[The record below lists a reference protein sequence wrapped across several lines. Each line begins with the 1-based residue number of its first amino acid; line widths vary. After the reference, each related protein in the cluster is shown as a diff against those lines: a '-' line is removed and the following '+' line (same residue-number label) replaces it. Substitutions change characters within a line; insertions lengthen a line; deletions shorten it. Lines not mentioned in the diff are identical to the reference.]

1 MDKEKLKGEI
11 EKYLNYYYDVKRAF
25 DLYRYIKE
33 NAEIYPNETKQIS
46 FFLHTVL
53 ISLLNN
59 TLLDVSKILDNRNDK
74 NIYKLLEVCNQN
86 IKLFCEDEKNTK
98 EKNEKLNLIKRI
110 KEKIGFKKDL
120 IEKLKTYRD
129 KSLAH
134 TEGKYFRDVNKL
146 FNEVKTTYEEIEDI
160 LEVIE
165 ESLNELLYAL
175 CNTTYVF
182 NDQYKNDYTYILKC
196 IKEFREN
203 S

>member
-1 MDKEKLKGEI
+1 M
-11 EKYLNYYYDVKRAF
+11 
-25 DLYRYIKE
+25 
-33 NAEIYPNETKQIS
+33 
-46 FFLHTVL
+46 
-53 ISLLNN
+53 
-59 TLLDVSKILDNRNDK
+59 K
-74 NIYKLLEVCNQN
+74 NIYKLLEVCNEN
-86 IKLFCEDEKNTK
+86 IKLFCENEKDAK
-98 EKNEKLNLIKRI
+98 EKNEKLTLIKRI

>member
-11 EKYLNYYYDVKRAF
+11 KKYLNYYYDVKREF
-25 DLYRYIKE
+25 DLYKHIKE
-33 NAEIYPNETKQIS
+33 NAEIYPNETKQIA

-59 TLLDVSKILDNRNDK
+59 ALLDVSKILDNRNDK
-74 NIYKLLEVCNQN
+74 NIYKLLEVCNEN
-86 IKLFCEDEKNTK
+86 IKLFCENEKDAK
-98 EKNEKLNLIKRI
+98 EKNEKLTLIKRI
-110 KEKIGFKKDL
+110 KEKVDFKKDL

-182 NDQYKNDYTYILKC
+182 NDQYKNDYTYILEC
-196 IKEFREN
+196 IKKFREN

>member
-134 TEGKYFRDVNKL
+134 TEGKNKL

-182 NDQYKNDYTYILKC
+182 NDKYKNDYTYILKC

>member
-110 KEKIGFKKDL
+110 KEKIDFKKDL

>member
-98 EKNEKLNLIKRI
+98 EKNEKLNRIKRI
-110 KEKIGFKKDL
+110 KEKIDFKKDL

>member
-11 EKYLNYYYDVKRAF
+11 EEYLNYYYDVKRAF

-98 EKNEKLNLIKRI
+98 EKNEKLNRIKRI
-110 KEKIGFKKDL
+110 KEKIDFKKDL

-182 NDQYKNDYTYILKC
+182 NAQYKNDYTYILKC

>member
-74 NIYKLLEVCNQN
+74 NIYK
-86 IKLFCEDEKNTK
+86 
-98 EKNEKLNLIKRI
+98 
-110 KEKIGFKKDL
+110 
-120 IEKLKTYRD
+120 
-129 KSLAH
+129 
-134 TEGKYFRDVNKL
+134 
-146 FNEVKTTYEEIEDI
+146 
-160 LEVIE
+160 
-165 ESLNELLYAL
+165 
-175 CNTTYVF
+175 
-182 NDQYKNDYTYILKC
+182 
-196 IKEFREN
+196 
-203 S
+203 